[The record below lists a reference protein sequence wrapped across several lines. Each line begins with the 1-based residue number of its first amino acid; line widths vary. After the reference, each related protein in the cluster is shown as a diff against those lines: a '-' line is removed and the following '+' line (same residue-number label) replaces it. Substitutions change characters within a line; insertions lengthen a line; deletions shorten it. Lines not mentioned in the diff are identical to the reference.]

1 MPQSSSQ
8 PPDGTGKNS
17 PERVIDLSRSNVGP
31 QALDA
36 GGEASVQA
44 EPKVGPRMAEV
55 YIAAAPEEDARAR
68 VLAETLKALG
78 FDVAAGAPAEAEI
91 AKIVEDAKCVIGLWT
106 QADAPAGLAMLSALA
121 HERKKLVNAEIVAD
135 ASPAPVRSAP
145 RVDLKP
151 RDRTTFKTRLE
162 ELTAE
167 ITKFSP
173 AKGEGTLAP
182 DILIKARAGL
192 ANRPRT
198 PAERGWRKAGL
209 ALASVAALFVVGF
222 GAGRVI
228 NAVRAGEFHFTM
240 PRITL
245 PQISLPRLPE
255 RAEAPPSAAEAET
268 TAAPALS
275 SASLETEG
283 WRTVA
288 ARIDET
294 AAARI
299 KEQAATGDAEA
310 QTLACLGHMAG
321 APGFLPS
328 PTAAREQCNAASAQQ
343 KPAAL
348 YLSWVLHRYAPHA
361 GIGAGVAQQRL
372 GEAARL
378 GWLAAQIDYALTLP
392 ADANSQAEAGRMWLA
407 AAERGDARG
416 QFFYARWLRDSSAGP
431 RDPAAAVPYLERA
444 AQAGQADAQHMLA
457 TFYRDG
463 TGVARD
469 AERAKALYDQAA
481 RQNHAASMFNLA
493 DLLRDGP
500 PAERARAVELY
511 RALACMPDE
520 RQIQPRAIGRLRALQ
535 ETWACR

>member
-1 MPQSSSQ
+1 
-8 PPDGTGKNS
+8 
-17 PERVIDLSRSNVGP
+17 
-31 QALDA
+31 
-36 GGEASVQA
+36 
-44 EPKVGPRMAEV
+44 MAEV

-78 FDVAAGAPAEAEI
+78 FDAAAGAPAEAEI
-91 AKIVEDAKCVIGLWT
+91 ASIVEDAKCVIGLWT
-106 QADAPAGLAMLSALA
+106 QAQAPAGLAMLSALA

-151 RDRTTFKTRLE
+151 RDRTAFKTRLQ

-167 ITKFSP
+167 ITKLSP
-173 AKGEGTLAP
+173 AKSEAALAP

-198 PAERGWRKAGL
+198 PAERGWRKAGF
-209 ALASVAALFVVGF
+209 ATASVAALFVAGF
-222 GAGRVI
+222 SAGRVI

-240 PRITL
+240 PRIEL
-245 PQISLPRLPE
+245 PQISLPRLPQ
-255 RAEAPPSAAEAET
+255 RSEAPPAAEAQT

-283 WRTVA
+283 WRAVA
-288 ARIDET
+288 ARIDE
-294 AAARI
+294 AAAERI
-299 KEQAATGDAEA
+299 RRQAAAGDAEA
-310 QTLACLGHMAG
+310 QTLACVGHMAG

-328 PTAAREQCNAASAQQ
+328 PTAAREQCDAASAQQ

-348 YLSWVLHRYAPHA
+348 YLSWVLHRYAPHS
-361 GIGAGVAQQRL
+361 GIGAAAAQQRL
-372 GEAARL
+372 AEAARL

-392 ADANSQAEAGRMWLA
+392 PDAASQAEAGRMWLA

-431 RDPAAAVPYLERA
+431 RDPTAAVPYLERA
-444 AQAGQADAQHMLA
+444 ALAGQADAQHMLA

-463 TGVARD
+463 TGVVRD
-469 AERAKALYDQAA
+469 SERAKALYDQAA

-493 DLLRDGP
+493 DLLRNGP
-500 PAERARAVELY
+500 PADRTRAVELY

-520 RQIQPRAIGRLRALQ
+520 RQIQPRAIGRLRTLQ
-535 ETWACR
+535 ETWTCS